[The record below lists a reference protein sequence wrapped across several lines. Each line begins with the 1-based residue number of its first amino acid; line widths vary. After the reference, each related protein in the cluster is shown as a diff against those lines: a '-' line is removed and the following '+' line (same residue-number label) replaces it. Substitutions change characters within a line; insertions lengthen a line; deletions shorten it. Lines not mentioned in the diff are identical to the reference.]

1 MELTLAGYFPKVTA
15 VPADWSLPAHLTE
28 ICSVS
33 NCVNR
38 APARWVELW
47 LHNQLWLFDSPGDAR
62 LGIGDDPRAFE
73 IFAYRLA
80 PLRFVEGRTEPWPVE
95 RVAVEPLPA
104 DFQSL
109 GFDAVSASHGVQF
122 ECSPLSC
129 NRMAAEIPV
138 NRYCLVDTLEDAIAA
153 AVRFSSEQP
162 EPGPYH
168 VLEVLRGKG

>member
-1 MELTLAGYFPKVTA
+1 MELILAGYFPKVTTL
-15 VPADWSLPAHLTE
+15 PSDWSLPAHLTE
-28 ICSVS
+28 VCSVS
-33 NCVNR
+33 NCVNG
-38 APARWVELW
+38 APDRWIELW
-47 LHNQLWLFDSPGDAR
+47 LHNENWLFDSPGDAR

-80 PLRFVEGRTEPWPVE
+80 PLRFVDGRTEPWPVE
-95 RVAVEPLPA
+95 SGEVEPLPA

-109 GFDAVSASHGVQF
+109 GFDAVNASYGTNF
-122 ECSPLSC
+122 GCSPLSC
-129 NRMAAEIPV
+129 NHKAAEIPV

-153 AVRFSSEQP
+153 AVRFSIGQC